1 MKWDSLVSNV
11 SWVEGLEGGDIS
23 LEMQLTQEGGLG
35 HREGLVDMPTACAG

>member
-1 MKWDSLVSNV
+1 MKWDSLVSKV
-11 SWVEGLEGGDIS
+11 SWGEGLEGGDIS